1 MTISKRSFLIHIS
14 LLGSLWS
21 FGQGF
26 SDNDYQFLLH
36 LESISAYDE
45 GVFWLEQKELVL
57 GRTDTTAFHLG
68 MFEYFR
74 KNRASSIRF
83 FEDVTRS
90 NLNFWNISRFYSG
103 LQYAYLGDYAKANQV
118 LMQTDSL
125 SELHA
130 ELRKLSL
137 AGLSLLD
144 HNFERFESFQTSFDP
159 NYYQLVDHQQA
170 LLDTYHVMRDRKA
183 KSPVIAGVLSAIIP
197 GGGKF
202 YLGKIGQGTMS
213 LMTSTIFALQAY
225 EGYRKDGPKSASFI
239 VFGSIFSI
247 FYVANI
253 WGSVVAVKVENV
265 NFNKTNHDAILLHM
279 HIPIRLLCK

>member
-1 MTISKRSFLIHIS
+1 MTINKRGVCVFIG

-26 SDNDYQFLLH
+26 SNKDYQFLLH

-45 GVFWLEQKELVL
+45 GIFWLEQRESVF
-57 GRTDTTAFHLG
+57 GRSDTTAFHLG
-68 MFEYFR
+68 MFEYYK
-74 KNRASSIRF
+74 KNRVGSIQF
-83 FEDVTRS
+83 FDDVTRS
-90 NLNFWNISRFYSG
+90 NLRFWNSSRFYSG
-103 LQYAYLGDYAKANQV
+103 LQYAFLGNYSKAEQT
-118 LMQTDSL
+118 LMQTDSMSAL
-125 SELHA
+125 YV

-144 HNFERFESFQTSFDP
+144 HNFERFESFQSSFDP
-159 NYYQLVDHQQA
+159 NYYELIDHQQA
-170 LLDTYHVMRDRKA
+170 LLDTYSVMQDHKR
-183 KSPVIAGVLSAIIP
+183 KSPLIAGLLSAVMP

-213 LMTSTIFALQAY
+213 LMTSAIFALQAY
-225 EGYRKDGPKSASFI
+225 EGYRKDGPNSASFI
-239 VFGSIFSI
+239 VFGSIFSV
-247 FYVANI
+247 FYAANI

-265 NFNKTNHDAILLHM
+265 NFNRTNHDAILLHM

>member
-1 MTISKRSFLIHIS
+1 MIISRITFLVHIG
-14 LLGSLWS
+14 LLSSLWS

-26 SDNDYQFLLH
+26 SNGDYQFLLH

-45 GVFWLEQKELVL
+45 GVFWLEQKESAF
-57 GRTDTTAFHLG
+57 GRSDTTAFHLG

-74 KNRASSIRF
+74 KNRASSLRF
-83 FEDVTRS
+83 FEEVTHS
-90 NLNFWNISRFYSG
+90 NLRFWNTSRFYSG
-103 LQYAYLGDYAKANQV
+103 LQYAYLGNYTKARQV
-118 LMQTDSL
+118 FMQTDSL
-125 SELHA
+125 SALHA

-144 HNFERFESFQTSFDP
+144 HDFESFESFQTSFDP

-170 LLDTYHVMRDRKA
+170 LLGTYDVMRNRKT
-183 KSPVIAGVLSAIIP
+183 KSPVIAGLLSAIVP
-197 GGGKF
+197 GAGKF

-239 VFGSIFSI
+239 VFGSIFSV

-265 NFNKTNHDAILLHM
+265 NFNRTNHDTILLHM